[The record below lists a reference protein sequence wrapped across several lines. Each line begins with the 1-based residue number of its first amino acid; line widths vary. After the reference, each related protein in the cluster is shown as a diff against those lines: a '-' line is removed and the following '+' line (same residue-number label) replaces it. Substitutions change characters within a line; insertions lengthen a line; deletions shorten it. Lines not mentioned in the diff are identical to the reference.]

1 MNQKTV
7 LRSATF
13 AFVCLLL
20 GIIIALQLKSIN
32 SSSHKAMAENLR
44 MEELS
49 QELMDLMKKNGDLA
63 QKIEELQTALRLTE
77 SQSENEEVRL
87 LRITAERDNAEVFAG
102 LTDVTGPGGTITM
115 TPAKNFEVEDTEL
128 RTVVNALRASG
139 AQAVSIND
147 QRLVATS
154 EIINAGTIYVMIN
167 GQRFLR
173 AGQFEIKVIIEP
185 ADFENALLNLSSVF
199 SHYRTNYMID
209 TIAIPEAVTIRK
221 LAPDS
226 PAFRMDLVQKN

>member
-102 LTDVTGPGGTITM
+102 LTDVTGLGGTITM